1 MTIKIYDLPKLV
13 GYRQFGRSLQAFWI
27 DALKPNTIHI
37 PDYYCSSAHVCACN
51 SCDMVFQRLLCSE
64 ELFQEKTS
72 QAATE
77 QRAVQNAAHVAM
89 EQKVMLNH

>member
-13 GYRQFGRSLQAFWI
+13 GYRQFGRSLLAFWI
-27 DALKPNTIHI
+27 DALKPNTNHI
-37 PDYYCSSAHVCACN
+37 PDYYCSSAHVFACN
-51 SCDMVFQRLLCSE
+51 SCDTVFRVLCSE

-77 QRAVQNAAHVAM
+77 QRAVQSA
-89 EQKVMLNH
+89 LCR